1 MIKFL
6 WIAGILIAL
15 STFGIKVGL
24 GASAICYNR
33 IIPGRRKFFFLLGIF
48 LLYSFLFFSLY
59 SLTAQFQLLN
69 YLDRFLQVLRYGM
82 VIHLLIALGLIFWGV
97 NLLLRQAPLL
107 QRERSSQ
114 APQEALLLVFPCPVC
129 AVVILLTISLA
140 HSVLPF
146 SLLHTTGLLF
156 GIFFIISLA
165 TVAMLFPFRRQI
177 GKADSSFLGL
187 VMVIVA
193 LYFFLM
199 VLIAPVY
206 QEAQD
211 VYRLASR
218 NTGNP
223 SLDLKSF
230 LILLSVVAAFFS
242 IGFFRQFRVVGLVP
256 EPDEDGKLTATFR
269 GQRRPRILK

>member
-1 MIKFL
+1 MIESL

-33 IIPGRRKFFFLLGIF
+33 IIPGRRKFFFLSGIF
-48 LLYSFLFFSLY
+48 LLYLLLFFSLY
-59 SLTAQFQLLN
+59 SLTTHFQLLN

-82 VIHLLIALGLIFWGV
+82 VIHLLIALGLILWGV
-97 NLLLRQAPLL
+97 SLLLRQAPLL
-107 QRERSSQ
+107 QRERSNK
-114 APQEALLLVFPCPVC
+114 EALLLIFPCPVC

-146 SLLHTTGLLF
+146 SLFSTTGLLF
-156 GIFFIISLA
+156 GTFFIISLA
-165 TVAMLFPFRRQI
+165 TVAVLFPFRRQI

-193 LYFFLM
+193 LYFFLT
-199 VLIAPVY
+199 VLIAPIY

-218 NTGNP
+218 SMENT
-223 SLDLKSF
+223 SIDLRSF
-230 LILLSVVAAFFS
+230 LVLSAIVAVLFSVGFFS
-242 IGFFRQFRVVGLVP
+242 QYRKTNSLR
-256 EPDEDGKLTATFR
+256 
-269 GQRRPRILK
+269 

>member
-1 MIKFL
+1 MIESL

-33 IIPGRRKFFFLLGIF
+33 IIPGRRKFFFLSGIF
-48 LLYSFLFFSLY
+48 LLYLLLFFSLC
-59 SLTAQFQLLN
+59 SLTTHFQLLN

-82 VIHLLIALGLIFWGV
+82 VIHLLIALGLILWGV
-97 NLLLRQAPLL
+97 SLLLRQAPLL
-107 QRERSSQ
+107 QRERSNK
-114 APQEALLLVFPCPVC
+114 EALLLIFPCPVC

-146 SLLHTTGLLF
+146 SLFSTTGLLF
-156 GIFFIISLA
+156 GTFFIISLA
-165 TVAMLFPFRRQI
+165 TVAVLFPFRRQI
-177 GKADSSFLGL
+177 GKANSSFLGL

-193 LYFFLM
+193 IYFFLT
-199 VLIAPVY
+199 VLIAPIY

-218 NTGNP
+218 SMENT
-223 SLDLKSF
+223 SIDLRSF
-230 LILLSVVAAFFS
+230 LVLSAIVAVLFSVGFFS
-242 IGFFRQFRVVGLVP
+242 QYRKTNSLR
-256 EPDEDGKLTATFR
+256 
-269 GQRRPRILK
+269 

>member
-1 MIKFL
+1 MIESL

-33 IIPGRRKFFFLLGIF
+33 IISGRRKFFFLSGIF
-48 LLYSFLFFSLY
+48 LLYLLLFFSLY
-59 SLTAQFQLLN
+59 SLTTHFQLLN

-82 VIHLLIALGLIFWGV
+82 VIHLLIALGLILWGV
-97 NLLLRQAPLL
+97 SLLLRQAPLL
-107 QRERSSQ
+107 QRKRNNHALCNSSHDQ

-129 AVVILLTISLA
+129 ATVILLTISLA
-140 HSVLPF
+140 HSVFPF
-146 SLLHTTGLLF
+146 SLLSTTGLLF
-156 GIFFIISLA
+156 GTFFIISLA
-165 TVAMLFPFRRQI
+165 TVAVLFPFRRQI

-193 LYFFLM
+193 LYFFLT
-199 VLIAPVY
+199 VLIAPIY

-218 NTGNP
+218 SMENT
-223 SLDLKSF
+223 SIDLRSF
-230 LILLSVVAAFFS
+230 LVLSAIVAVLFSVGFFS
-242 IGFFRQFRVVGLVP
+242 QYRKTNSLR
-256 EPDEDGKLTATFR
+256 
-269 GQRRPRILK
+269 